1 MRDPLDRIVI
11 PAFGLLGLGLWIYF
25 SSVLTRMFTHL
36 REKYP
41 ILSESLR
48 IPPFRPYFVLG
59 LDVLIIMSIVRRD
72 FTQWIISGEYHKLQ
86 DPKLNAL
93 VVRLKSTVQVLV
105 GLVVFMILYSAVRV
119 L

>member
-1 MRDPLDRIVI
+1 MRDSLDRIVI

-25 SSVLTRMFTHL
+25 SSVLTRIFTHL

-48 IPPFRPYFVLG
+48 IPPFRPFFVLG
-59 LDVLIIMSIVRRD
+59 LDVLIIMSVVGRD
-72 FTQWIISGEYHKLQ
+72 FTQWIMSGDYKKLQ
-86 DPKLNAL
+86 DPKLTAL

-105 GLVVFMILYSAVRV
+105 GFLVFIIVYSAVRV